1 MKHLL
6 TCTIVFLVHAFSCTT
21 TAIAFSETLKL
32 SNLPDGTRLSVPHD
46 IRLEYANDEHDLIYR
61 THFDNGSMTLS
72 KDIDSWGYSLDS
84 GVTIRAFW
92 SDAVIAQFESDWLFE
107 FERILLLQKNIF
119 CLSKKESRFGANQVR
134 LLLRDCNTQEAAFH
148 LYVNAGY
155 SLRNSSGFRGITIR
169 DFNDQVD
176 HQLIWQK

>member
-1 MKHLL
+1 
-6 TCTIVFLVHAFSCTT
+6 
-21 TAIAFSETLKL
+21 
-32 SNLPDGTRLSVPHD
+32 
-46 IRLEYANDEHDLIYR
+46 
-61 THFDNGSMTLS
+61 
-72 KDIDSWGYSLDS
+72 
-84 GVTIRAFW
+84 VTIRAFW